1 MSDIEYEY
9 ETAYNEMEWLESNR
23 DAYIEAQ
30 TVLEDSSYDEY
41 DKEYAKEV
49 IDNINK
55 SIETIKLFIS
65 SVNDKT
71 DTRLKTL
78 EDFISSYS
86 KNE

>member
-23 DAYIEAQ
+23 EAYLEAQ

-41 DKEYAKEV
+41 DKEYAKEA

>member
-41 DKEYAKEV
+41 DKEYAEEV

>member
-1 MSDIEYEY
+1 MSDIEYER
-9 ETAYNEMEWLESNR
+9 AYDEMEWLESNR
-23 DAYIEAQ
+23 EAYLEAQ

-41 DKEYAKEV
+41 DKEYAREAV
-49 IDNINK
+49 DNVNK

-65 SVNDKT
+65 SVYDKT